1 MSLRLRRIAIDNF
14 RKFRQPVVIEDLTD
28 GLNILIE
35 PNETGKSTLLEA
47 LRAAF
52 FMKYSTKS
60 QLAQSYAP
68 HGDAV
73 GPSIQAEFELGGDRW
88 AVSKRF
94 LKSPMVEVE
103 GPQGRAQG
111 EEAEARLHTLLGSVK
126 DGRGTG
132 DSSNY
137 GTLGLLWVVQAD
149 ALEVKAPGQLVR
161 DRIRSTLEAEVGSIM
176 GGPAYQRVRN
186 GVDEQFGRYWTPTAQ
201 RRGPQKDARDR
212 LELAEKAASDAAARL
227 AGLEQAFSDLEAER
241 TKLKVVLRDI
251 ADDTD
256 AQTRKDLVASLEIA
270 RSAAQVL
277 ATRKAEHE
285 AADAKVRALEDLD
298 ERHRRAIQGQST
310 AQAALAQVQEQRGA
324 LHEDLTQAVQGAE
337 QARIAL
343 EGARAQRLGAQAA
356 LRAGEARAEA
366 AQRRAALAAAR
377 NRHQELLA
385 LEAQLTA
392 ARAVAATIVPAQTL
406 AKLDENERAI
416 AQAQAVLDAGATRIR
431 GEGDIGDV
439 LVDGEPLGSQE
450 RTITRETR
458 IQVGGAEIV
467 ILPPPGTT
475 SAQER
480 LSAAIE
486 RLQAALRELG
496 LPDVVAA
503 RASHDRGRDAMGE
516 VQTLQARIAAATPA
530 DDRLS
535 LAAGADALKALLI
548 DAAQDNDGD
557 SGEPPDIEQL
567 RAAARAADDVLA
579 RAEGIQEGAMA
590 TLRRAEEAHSPLV
603 IAEAERRSDLAHVTT
618 EIQGIEARTEFATLA
633 EGLAD
638 GRAARAGAAV
648 RWEEAQQNAMAHD
661 QDAIKRKID
670 AIDARERAASER
682 RATLEKEIARLGGT
696 IESEGGKGLAEREAA
711 ARDEVEAARAALERV
726 TEDAETIK
734 LLRDTLDEARNE
746 TSAKFVGPVAHQAR
760 RYIERLLPDCELVFS
775 EELQLE
781 AVKRAGVS
789 EGCEDLSHGTQ
800 EQLAV
805 LTRIAFA
812 DLLLAQ
818 GQPVSLI
825 LDDPFAYSDDARLDL
840 MIEILNEVS
849 ERMQVIVLTCRDRA
863 FRHVPA
869 TRLTLKALVAAA

>member
-1 MSLRLRRIAIDNF
+1 MSLRLRRIAIHNF
-14 RKFRQPVVIEDLTD
+14 RKFRQPVVIEGLTD

-52 FMKYSTKS
+52 FMKHSTKS

-73 GPSIQAEFELGGDRW
+73 GPSIQAEFEVGGDRW
-88 AVSKRF
+88 TVSKRF

-111 EEAEARLHTLLGSVK
+111 EEAETRLHTLLGSVK
-126 DGRGTG
+126 DGRGAG

-137 GTLGLLWVVQAD
+137 GTLGLLWVVQTD
-149 ALEVKAPGQLVR
+149 ALAVKAPGQLVR

-176 GGPAYQRVRN
+176 GGPAYQRVRS

-212 LELAEKAASDAAARL
+212 LELAEKAASDAATRL

-256 AQTRKDLVASLEIA
+256 AQTRKDLVASLEVA

-285 AADAKVRALEDLD
+285 ATDAKVRALEDLD
-298 ERHRRAIQGQST
+298 ERHRRAIQNQST

-324 LHEDLTQAVQGAE
+324 LREDLTQAERDAE

-343 EGARAQRLGAQAA
+343 EVARAQRLGAQTA

-366 AQRRAALAAAR
+366 AQRRAALVAAR

-385 LEAQLTA
+385 LEAQLAA
-392 ARAVAATIVPAQTL
+392 ARAVVATMVPAQTL
-406 AKLDENERAI
+406 AILDENERAVG
-416 AQAQAVLDAGATRIR
+416 QAQAVLDAGATRIR
-431 GEGDIGDV
+431 GEGDTEGV
-439 LVDGEPLGSQE
+439 LVDGEPLGAQE

-467 ILPPPGTT
+467 ILPPPGT

-480 LSAAIE
+480 LRAALE
-486 RLQAALRELG
+486 RQQAALRDLG
-496 LPDVVAA
+496 LPDVLAA
-503 RASHDRGRDAMGE
+503 RASHDRGRDAGGE
-516 VQTLQARIAAATPA
+516 IQTLLARIAAATPG
-530 DDRLS
+530 DDRLN
-535 LAAGADALKALLI
+535 LAAGADALKALLA
-548 DAAQDNDGD
+548 DAAQDDDGD
-557 SGEPPDIEQL
+557 SGEPPDMEEL
-567 RAAARAADDVLA
+567 RGTAGTAEDAAARA
-579 RAEGIQEGAMA
+579 EGVHESALTA
-590 TLRRAEEAHSPLV
+590 LRRAEEAHSPLAA
-603 IAEAERRSDLAHVTT
+603 AEAERRSDLTHATS
-618 EIQGIEARTEFATLA
+618 EIQGIEGRAEFATLA
-633 EGLAD
+633 AGLANAL
-638 GRAARAGAAV
+638 AARAGAAV
-648 RWEEAQQNAMAHD
+648 RWEEAQQNATAHD
-661 QDAIKRKID
+661 QDAIKRRID

-682 RATLEKEIARLGGT
+682 RAKLEREIARLGGT

-711 ARDEVEAARAALERV
+711 ARDEVGAARAALERV
-726 TEDAETIK
+726 TEDAEVIK
-734 LLRDTLDEARNE
+734 LLRDTLDEARDE
-746 TSAKFVGPVAHQAR
+746 TSAKFVGPVAQQAR
-760 RYIERLLPDCELVFS
+760 RYIERLLPGCELVFS

-781 AVKRAGVS
+781 AVKRGGVS
-789 EGCEDLSHGTQ
+789 EGCEDLSQGTQ

-812 DLLLAQ
+812 ELLLAQ

-825 LDDPFAYSDDARLDL
+825 LDDPFAYSDDTRLDL
-840 MIEILNEVS
+840 MIDILNEVS

-869 TRLTLKALVAAA
+869 TRVAINAAIEAT